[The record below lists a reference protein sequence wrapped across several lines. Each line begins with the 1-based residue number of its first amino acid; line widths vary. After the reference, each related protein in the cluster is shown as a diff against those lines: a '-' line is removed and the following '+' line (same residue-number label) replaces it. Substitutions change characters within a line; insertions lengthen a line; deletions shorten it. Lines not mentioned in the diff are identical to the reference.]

1 MAGAAKPSPMPRKQ
15 PRRCKHASLPL
26 DLLLEIAARTEPATL
41 VRCAATCKE
50 LRRHIAK
57 PVFHG
62 RLRRGERFVPS
73 LLRGCLVSRYR
84 YDLELLDNTTADATK
99 LLSAATCT
107 CFPPAADGEAAV
119 KCCRPLAAR
128 DGLVLLCGSTKIWDL
143 GRKLCVCCPATGRCQ
158 ALPPEPRG
166 YGHYVL
172 LVGSDGQGGGAVGRP
187 FQVLKVH
194 FVKSGR
200 KCYLQIDRFSSEQ
213 GAWAPPVRVSNPL
226 FNSGGLNILPRPGN
240 SVVIRDTV
248 HWLHWQG
255 KESQPPRT
263 MFHVLKLHVG
273 ATLRV
278 TMAEL
283 PESFHSTCRS
293 LRWKTWQ
300 ILLATSP
307 AGRSLTVLVASND
320 VIYAW
325 SQSERTGRW
334 KKQPELIKDFG
345 AMKLSL
351 GKRVRLEWFAER
363 SGVVLLVAPD
373 SSSTFLLDLQSK
385 DIIKSSSSSTIIL
398 SGGTFP
404 YEMDASSWAPT
415 FTKIF

>member
-1 MAGAAKPSPMPRKQ
+1 MAGAAEPSPMPRKQ

-50 LRRHIAK
+50 LRRHIAN

-107 CFPPAADGEAAV
+107 CFPPATDGEAAV

-128 DGLVLLCGSTKIWDL
+128 DGLVLLCGSTKILDL

-166 YGHYVL
+166 YSHYVL
-172 LVGSDGQGGGAVGRP
+172 LVGGDGQGGGAVGRP

-194 FVKSGR
+194 FVKPGR

-240 SVVIRDTV
+240 SVVIGDTV
-248 HWLHWQG
+248 HWLYWQG
-255 KESQPPRT
+255 RT
-263 MFHVLKLHVG
+263 TYYVLKLHVS
-273 ATLRV
+273 AALRV
-278 TMAEL
+278 TVAEL
-283 PESFHSTCRS
+283 PESFRSTCS
-293 LRWKTWQ
+293 YLRWKTPQ

-325 SQSERTGRW
+325 SQSERT
-334 KKQPELIKDFG
+334 LIKDFG
-345 AMKLSL
+345 AMNLSL

-385 DIIKSSSSSTIIL
+385 DIIKSSSSSTIL